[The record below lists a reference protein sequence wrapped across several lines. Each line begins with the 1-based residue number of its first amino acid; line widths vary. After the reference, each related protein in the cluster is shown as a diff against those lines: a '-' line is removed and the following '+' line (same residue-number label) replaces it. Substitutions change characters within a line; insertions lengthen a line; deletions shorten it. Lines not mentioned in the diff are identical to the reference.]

1 MSDTFH
7 IKSSLK
13 QGHALSAGFQ
23 LCIKYAIRVVQANQQ
38 SLKLN
43 GTCQL
48 LVYDDDINI
57 FGAYIM

>member
-1 MSDTFH
+1 M
-7 IKSSLK
+7 
-13 QGHALSAGFQ
+13 
-23 LCIKYAIRVVQANQQ
+23 VQAKQQ

-57 FGAYIM
+57 SGAYTM